1 MVGSKESSARQRRR
15 RKAATRFSWARHP
28 RCAPA
33 PATLSSLSSSSPSP
47 PHILI
52 SPSGQTM
59 PSTMLLQTSSFSPR
73 ARPSQTPPIPVLSCS
88 NSSAAPASITRSV
101 PQNTLPLLPLL
112 PLQVQEILLFHHLA
126 LLTSR
131 IYVYQPFVWRP
142 RGEMSFV
149 PLSAFLWGPTAGTIS
164 SAVFDEACS
173 ADDTKHISLRAPHAA
188 QWDHAK
194 EALGGDEPCIVV
206 DDWILNWRLCLFAPS

>member
-1 MVGSKESSARQRRR
+1 MVGSKEPGARQRRR
-15 RKAATRFSWARHP
+15 RKAATGFAWARHP

-33 PATLSSLSSSSPSP
+33 PAISSSSSSSSPSP
-47 PHILI
+47 PPTSI
-52 SPSGQTM
+52 SHSGQTM
-59 PSTMLLQTSSFSPR
+59 PSTTLLQTSSFSPR
-73 ARPSQTPPIPVLSCS
+73 ARPSQIPPILVMSCS

-101 PQNTLPLLPLL
+101 PQNTPPLSPLLS
-112 PLQVQEILLFHHLA
+112 LQVQEILLFHHLA

-142 RGEMSFV
+142 RGEKSFV
-149 PLSAFLWGPTAGTIS
+149 PLSAFLWGPTMGTIS

-173 ADDTKHISLRAPHAA
+173 ADDTKHISLRVPHAT

-194 EALGGDEPCIVV
+194 EVLGGDEPCIVV
-206 DDWILNWRLCLFAPS
+206 DDWILNWRLCLFPPS